1 MQLAVTAGAEVAE
14 KVVQEKESPHPRT
27 FIGPGKAEEIRDLAN
42 SLSAD
47 LILFNHDLSPSQQRN
62 LEDVIAQKILDRT
75 ALILD
80 IFAQR
85 AHSKDGAVQVELAQ
99 AIYRLPRL
107 KGKGI
112 ELSRLGGGIGTRGP
126 GETKLEVDRR
136 RIQRRISH
144 LRKDLEHMRKSRIT
158 QRKKRKRAGVF
169 TLSMVGYTNAGKST
183 LLNALTDAHAFVEDK
198 LFATLDSTTRRLSLP
213 SRQTVV
219 VSDTVGFIK
228 DLPHQLIA
236 AFRSTLDGI
245 KEGDVLLHIIDV
257 SHHRFREQMN
267 AVEDV
272 LAEIGVAEKGRLNV
286 FNKIDKLTE
295 IEVARLG
302 REFPKG
308 IFISALKGDGIED
321 LLKGIQEEASKEL
334 TRVHLFLPFD
344 KRKLLERIYAQGRV
358 VSERELAHGVSLI
371 VDIPRYML
379 SEVEELQKLAPD

>member
-1 MQLAVTAGAEVAE
+1 MTAGAEVTE

-27 FIGPGKAEEIRDLAN
+27 FIGPGKAEEIGHLAN

-62 LEDVIAQKILDRT
+62 LEDVISQKILDRT

-85 AHSKDGAVQVELAQ
+85 AHSKEGAVQVELAQ
-99 AIYRLPRL
+99 SIYRLPRL

-136 RIQRRISH
+136 RIQQRISH

-198 LFATLDSTTRRLSLP
+198 LFATLDSTTRRLTLP

-245 KEGDVLLHIIDV
+245 KEGNVLLHIIDV
-257 SHHRFREQMN
+257 SHPRFREQVN
-267 AVEDV
+267 AVEGV
-272 LAEIGVAEKGRLNV
+272 LSEIGVSEKRRLNI
-286 FNKIDKLTE
+286 FNKIDKLME
-295 IEVARLG
+295 IEVARLR
-302 REFPKG
+302 REFPKE
-308 IFISALKGDGIED
+308 IFISALKGNGLND
-321 LLKGIQEEASKEL
+321 LLKKMQEEASKGL

-379 SEVEELQKLAPD
+379 SEVEELQKLAHE

>member
-1 MQLAVTAGAEVAE
+1 MTAGAEVAE

-27 FIGPGKAEEIRDLAN
+27 FIGPGKAEEIGHLAN
-42 SLSAD
+42 SLHAD
-47 LILFNHDLSPSQQRN
+47 LILFNHDLSSSQQRN

-99 AIYRLPRL
+99 SIYRLPRL

-136 RIQRRISH
+136 RTQQRISH

-183 LLNALTDAHAFVEDK
+183 LLNALTDAHAFVENK

-213 SRQTVV
+213 GKQTVV
-219 VSDTVGFIK
+219 ISDTVGFIK

-257 SHHRFREQMN
+257 SHPRFREQVN
-267 AVEDV
+267 AVEGVLFEIDV
-272 LAEIGVAEKGRLNV
+272 SEKRRLNV
-286 FNKIDKLTE
+286 FNKIDELTE
-295 IEVARLG
+295 IEVTRLR

-308 IFISALKGDGIED
+308 VFISALKSDGLED
-321 LLKGIQEEASKEL
+321 LLKRIEEEASRGL

-344 KRKLLERIYAQGRV
+344 KRKLLERIYAQGKV
-358 VSERELAHGVSLI
+358 VSERELAHGISLI

-379 SEVEELQKLAPD
+379 NEVEEMVSGEK

>member
-1 MQLAVTAGAEVAE
+1 MVDRIA
-14 KVVQEKESPHPRT
+14 QERESPHPRT
-27 FIGPGKAEEIRDLAN
+27 FIGPGKAEEIRDLSN
-42 SLSAD
+42 SLGAD

-62 LEDVIAQKILDRT
+62 LEDIIAQKILDRT

-85 AHSKDGAVQVELAQ
+85 AHSKEGAIQVELAQ
-99 AIYRLPRL
+99 SIYRLPRL
-107 KGKGI
+107 KGRGV

-136 RIQRRISH
+136 RIQQRISH
-144 LRKDLEHMRKSRIT
+144 LRKDLEHMRKSRVT
-158 QRKKRKRAGVF
+158 QRKKRQRAGVF

-213 SRQTVV
+213 NKQTVV
-219 VSDTVGFIK
+219 ISDTVGFIRNI
-228 DLPHQLIA
+228 PHQLIA

-245 KEGDVLLHIIDV
+245 REGDVLLHIIDA
-257 SHHRFREQMN
+257 SHPQFKEQMR
-267 AVEDV
+267 AVESV
-272 LAEIGVAEKGRLNV
+272 LLEIDVAEKRRLDI

-295 IEVARLG
+295 IEIARLK
-302 REFPKG
+302 REFSRG
-308 IFISALKGDGIED
+308 VFISALRGDGIED
-321 LLKGIQEEASKEL
+321 LLKKIQVEASREL

-344 KRKLLERIYAQGRV
+344 KRRLLERIYAQGKV

-379 SEVEELQKLAPD
+379 SEVEELQKQAHE